1 MRSALKSA
9 DRNPASEGG
18 NCVLRRGTRTAKQGG
33 SVLVIVLWIAFGLV
47 SLALYF
53 ANSMNFELRAADN
66 RVSAMAADQA
76 IDGAERY
83 INYLLTTQIANGSN
97 GCFPILSDFQCR
109 EVPVGDS
116 HFWLIGRDTNN
127 PVGPGQMSFGLVDEA
142 SKINLNM
149 AASNAV
155 YTSDQ
160 FSNQIIWLPRMTAD
174 LTQAILDWVNTNGNG
189 PTTTYYAMQQPPYQ
203 CKCDLFE
210 SVDELRLLYGSDMDT
225 LVGEDINRNGI
236 LDPNET
242 DDNQNAMLDPGVLEY
257 FTVYTREPNTNSD
270 GSAKVSIRS
279 LTSGGGELGSLL
291 QTNFGADR
299 ATQILGNLGL
309 GSAPRRPPGSNQT
322 PIPAVSVSFK
332 SPLALYVKSGMT
344 STEFA
349 LIATNLTVSSGATID
364 GRVNVNTAS
373 AVVLACLLGGDTG
386 AAQQLVNYRQSNPN
400 SLTSIAWIVDALG
413 QSYPDALTT
422 LGSGDYITTQS
433 YQYTADIAALG
444 PYGRGYRRVKF
455 IFDTSSG
462 APKIIYRQDL
472 TQLGWALGKTVR
484 QNLLLAKEKR

>member
-1 MRSALKSA
+1 MLWQGPRFA
-9 DRNPASEGG
+9 R
-18 NCVLRRGTRTAKQGG
+18 QGG

-53 ANSMNFELRAADN
+53 ANSMNFELRASDN
-66 RVSAMAADQA
+66 RVCAQAADQA

-97 GCFPILSDFQCR
+97 GVFPILSDYQCR
-109 EVPVGDS
+109 QVPVGDA

-127 PVGPGQMSFGLVDEA
+127 PVGPGQMCFGLVDEA

-149 AASNAV
+149 GASNSF

-160 FSNQIIWLPRMTAD
+160 FSNQIIWLPRMTVN

-189 PTTTYYAMQQPPYQ
+189 LTATYYSMQQPAYQ

-210 SVDELRLLYGSDMDT
+210 SVDELRLLYGADMDT

-242 DDNQNAMLDPGVLEY
+242 DENQNNMLDPGVLEY

-270 GSAKVSIRS
+270 GSAKVNISS
-279 LTSGGGELGSLL
+279 LTSGGGALGSLL
-291 QTNFGADR
+291 QTNFAADR

-309 GSAPRRPPGSNQT
+309 QSAPRRPPGSSQT
-322 PIPAVSVSFK
+322 PTPTATVTFK

-386 AAQQLVNYRQSNPN
+386 AAQQLVSYRQSNPS
-400 SLTSIAWIVDALG
+400 SLTSTAWIIDALG
-413 QSYPDALTT
+413 QSYPGALTA
-422 LGSGDYITTQS
+422 LASGDYITTQS

-462 APKIIYRQDL
+462 TPRIVYRQDL
-472 TQLGWALGKTVR
+472 THLGWALGKEVR
-484 QNLLLAKEKR
+484 QNLLLAKETR